1 MENIYK
7 IIEKI
12 NSYQK
17 QTGDVL
23 VNIARNVENFEKH
36 SKHTIA
42 ELNKELNDIRKHE
55 EVIRD
60 RS

>member
-12 NSYQK
+12 NNYQK

-23 VNIARNVENFEKH
+23 VSIARNVENFEKH
-36 SKHTIA
+36 SKHRTQ
-42 ELNKELNDIRKHE
+42 RYT
-55 EVIRD
+55 
-60 RS
+60 